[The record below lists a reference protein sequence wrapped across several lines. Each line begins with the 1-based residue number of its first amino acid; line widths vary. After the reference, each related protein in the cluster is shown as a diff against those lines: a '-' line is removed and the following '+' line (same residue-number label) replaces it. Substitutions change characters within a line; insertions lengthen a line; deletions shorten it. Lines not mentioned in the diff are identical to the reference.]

1 MGVIADFFARLLR
14 MCPGRLFPGFL
25 LIRQEVRAIFK
36 TCNQLCCFR
45 RSDHLLCCASLIRM
59 RVSGECGLCG
69 LPFLASLIFARVSGE
84 RGFPLSVSLICAL
97 CLEVNGFRGFPLR
110 A

>member
-36 TCNQLCCFR
+36 TWVVLENNNGHLTQLSAEGPPLFR
-45 RSDHLLCCASLIRM
+45 ALLA
-59 RVSGECGLCG
+59 
-69 LPFLASLIFARVSGE
+69 FLRE
-84 RGFPLSVSLICAL
+84 
-97 CLEVNGFRGFPLR
+97 
-110 A
+110 